1 MAPHHLLTVRRSRP
15 ETAPCNSPMEESAN
29 QEQDASLLQNTVEA
43 MLSFP
48 GKTGL
53 LLNILSNSKQVRIDM
68 PFAVKFCPELQQRL
82 EELLGPESINVEPAA
97 P

>member
-1 MAPHHLLTVRRSRP
+1 
-15 ETAPCNSPMEESAN
+15 MEESAN

-43 MLSFP
+43 MLEFP
-48 GKTGL
+48 GEDRV